1 VAATTTTDTGRPWRG
16 QSPAERREARRAR
29 LLDAALDLFGT
40 AGFAATSLTALCAE
54 AGVSPRH
61 FYELYPG
68 REQLLA
74 DLYDGLVGEL
84 LTLVREAQEAAAQTV
99 EEQVHAS
106 LTAVV
111 GHLTGDLRRARVV
124 QLEIIGV
131 SPALEQHR
139 HAVIAAF
146 AGTIDDSYQRLAAL
160 GLVRERPF
168 HLLAT
173 GLVGAVNEVLAS
185 WLLSSPRP
193 PGQDVLPAIVEI
205 FEAVFG
211 QA

>member
-1 VAATTTTDTGRPWRG
+1 MTAGADVGRPWRG
-16 QSPAERREARRAR
+16 QSPAERREARRGR
-29 LLDAALDLFGT
+29 LLDAALQLFGT
-40 AGFAATSLTALCAE
+40 AGYAATSLTALCSE

-68 REQLLA
+68 REQLLG

-84 LTLVREAQEAAAQTV
+84 LQLVREAQEAAGDTV
-99 EEQVHAS
+99 EEQVRAAIG
-106 LTAVV
+106 AVV
-111 GHLTGDLRRARVV
+111 GHLTADVRRARVV
-124 QLEIIGV
+124 QLEVVGV
-131 SPALEQHR
+131 SASFEQHR

-146 AGTIDDSYQRLAAL
+146 AATIDESYQRLAGL
-160 GLVRERPF
+160 GLVRPRPF

-185 WLLSSPRP
+185 WLLTVPQP
-193 PGQDVLPAIVEI
+193 PADDLVPAVAEI

-211 QA
+211 RP